1 MLRAVKV
8 RIYPNKEQRVQ
19 LNKTLGAYRFVYN
32 YMLDLKQKEYKES
45 KKDLSRFDLTSVLTK
60 LRKDENC
67 LWLSEV
73 NISVLRQS
81 ILQMLVAYKNFFK
94 EHRGFPKFKSRNNV
108 QTALCP
114 IDAISKKNTFERK
127 TITLTKNLKDIR
139 FKCSE
144 EFYSRLKKYKD
155 GLKGATLTKSKSNK
169 YYLSILIEID
179 DSEINLLPHT
189 KKDVGIDLGVK
200 DFVITSDGEFL
211 ENKNFLTKEEKLLK
225 KLNRQLSKKKNGS
238 NNKNKQRLKI
248 AKLHDK
254 IANKKDYYVHEVVNK
269 LLSNYDN
276 VYMEDLNVKG
286 MLRNHKLAKAISEVG
301 FYKFRNLLETKAAE
315 NSKNVGFIDRFY
327 PSSKTCHNCGYIKN
341 DLTLNIR
348 KWTCPECGMEHN
360 RDVNAAINIL
370 KEGSRLAMEGV
381 TVEKV
386 TKKKAATK
394 KKKAVKKTDDS
405 TTKEAVTV
413 VSEVSA

>member
-1 MLRAVKV
+1 MFR
-8 RIYPNKEQRVQ
+8 RI
-19 LNKTLGAYRFVYN
+19 LFKT
-32 YMLDLKQKEYKES
+32 
-45 KKDLSRFDLTSVLTK
+45 
-60 LRKDENC
+60 
-67 LWLSEV
+67 
-73 NISVLRQS
+73 
-81 ILQMLVAYKNFFK
+81 
-94 EHRGFPKFKSRNNV
+94 
-108 QTALCP
+108 
-114 IDAISKKNTFERK
+114 
-127 TITLTKNLKDIR
+127 
-139 FKCSE
+139 
-144 EFYSRLKKYKD
+144 KKYKD

-200 DFVITSDGEFL
+200 DFVITSDGEFF

-254 IANKKDYYVHEVVNK
+254 IANKKDYYIHEVVNK

-276 VYMEDLNVKG
+276 VYMEDLNVNG

-315 NSKNVGFIDRFY
+315 NAKNVGFIDRFY

-370 KEGSRLAMEGV
+370 KEGSRIAMEGV

-386 TKKKAATK
+386 TKKKSATK
-394 KKKAVKKTDDS
+394 KKKAVKKADDS
-405 TTKEAVTV
+405 STNEAVNV
-413 VSEVSA
+413 AVEVSA

>member
-1 MLRAVKV
+1 M
-8 RIYPNKEQRVQ
+8 
-19 LNKTLGAYRFVYN
+19 
-32 YMLDLKQKEYKES
+32 
-45 KKDLSRFDLTSVLTK
+45 
-60 LRKDENC
+60 
-67 LWLSEV
+67 
-73 NISVLRQS
+73 
-81 ILQMLVAYKNFFK
+81 
-94 EHRGFPKFKSRNNV
+94 
-108 QTALCP
+108 
-114 IDAISKKNTFERK
+114 
-127 TITLTKNLKDIR
+127 
-139 FKCSE
+139 
-144 EFYSRLKKYKD
+144 
-155 GLKGATLTKSKSNK
+155 
-169 YYLSILIEID
+169 
-179 DSEINLLPHT
+179 PHT

-200 DFVITSDGEFL
+200 DFVITSDGEFF

-254 IANKKDYYVHEVVNK
+254 IANKKDYYIHEVVNK

-276 VYMEDLNVKG
+276 VYMEDLNVNG

-315 NSKNVGFIDRFY
+315 NAKNVGFIDRFY
-327 PSSKTCHNCGYIKN
+327 PSSKTCHNCGYVKN

-370 KEGSRLAMEGV
+370 KEGSRIAMEGV

-386 TKKKAATK
+386 TNKKSATK
-394 KKKAVKKTDDS
+394 KKKVVKKADDS

-413 VSEVSA
+413 AAEISA